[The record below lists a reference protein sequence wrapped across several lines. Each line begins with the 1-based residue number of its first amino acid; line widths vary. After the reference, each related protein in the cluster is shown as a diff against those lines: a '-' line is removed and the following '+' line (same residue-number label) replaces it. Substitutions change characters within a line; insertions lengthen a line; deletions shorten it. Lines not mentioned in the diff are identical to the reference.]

1 MVYLRKIIAENR
13 SKLIQLKNIELA
25 AYLSIVSPE
34 KLSDYD
40 FELSPDEEIAL
51 KGYKKE
57 TIDSQSVVT
66 IVSRPPIKGMNAT
79 SNIYKFSGLYLSS
92 KKELSAL
99 YKTKFEESDLMQ
111 KYFISKVDSSF
122 TPLLHKEIEKI
133 TNDNAIS
140 IVLKQILNID
150 EIPEDKIDTALL
162 EFAESEIDI
171 QTQILLEDL
180 EKSLLKIKYINF
192 NSEELIRNM
201 LNNFSNS
208 IQKIIKNRRKGH
220 AEFTINDEYDVQDIL
235 YVILKS
241 VFPHLRDE
249 DAIAKVGAKTTK
261 IDLIL
266 REEQI
271 LIEAKMIKQSD
282 TNETHF
288 IEELKVDFE
297 SYHQCN
303 WLSKLFCFVYDP
315 YKKTKDLS
323 NFHDLNGTREKN
335 GHKFNVEVIVI
346 N

>member
-1 MVYLRKIIAENR
+1 MVYLRNLITENR

-34 KLSDYD
+34 KLGDYD
-40 FELSPDEEIAL
+40 FELSPDEKIAL

-57 TIDSQSVVT
+57 TVDSQSVVT

-133 TNDNAIS
+133 INDNAIS

-162 EFAESEIDI
+162 EFTESEIDI

-180 EKSLLKIKYINF
+180 EKSLLKIKYISL
-192 NSEELIRNM
+192 NSEELTRNI

-220 AEFTINDEYDVQDIL
+220 VEFTINDEYDVQDIL

-271 LIEAKMIKQSD
+271 LIETKMIKQSD

-288 IEELKVDFE
+288 IEQLKVDFE

-323 NFHDLNGTREKN
+323 NFYDLNGTREKN
-335 GHKFNVEVIVI
+335 GHKFNVEVIVV

>member
-1 MVYLRKIIAENR
+1 MD
-13 SKLIQLKNIELA
+13 ST
-25 AYLSIVSPE
+25 SIV
-34 KLSDYD
+34 
-40 FELSPDEEIAL
+40 I
-51 KGYKKE
+51 
-57 TIDSQSVVT
+57 
-66 IVSRPPIKGMNAT
+66 
-79 SNIYKFSGLYLSS
+79 
-92 KKELSAL
+92 
-99 YKTKFEESDLMQ
+99 
-111 KYFISKVDSSF
+111 
-122 TPLLHKEIEKI
+122 
-133 TNDNAIS
+133 
-140 IVLKQILNID
+140 KQILGID
-150 EIPEDKIDTALL
+150 DISEDKIDAALF

-180 EKSLLKIKYINF
+180 EKSLLKIKYISL
-192 NSEELIRNM
+192 NSEELVRNM

-220 AEFTINDEYDVQDIL
+220 TDFPINDEYDVQDIL

-249 DAIAKVGAKTTK
+249 DAIAKVGAKSTK

-266 REEQI
+266 RNERI

-297 SYHQCN
+297 SYHQCD

-335 GHKFNVEVIVI
+335 GHKFNVEVIVV

>member
-1 MVYLRKIIAENR
+1 MVYLRRIISENR
-13 SKLIQLKNIELA
+13 LKITQFKNIELV

-34 KLSDYD
+34 ELGNYD
-40 FELSPDEEIAL
+40 FELSPDEEVAL
-51 KGYKKE
+51 KGYRRE
-57 TIDSQSVVT
+57 TVDSQSVAAILSKT
-66 IVSRPPIKGMNAT
+66 PIKGISAT
-79 SNIYKFSGLYLSS
+79 SNIYKFSGLYLLSMQ
-92 KKELSAL
+92 ELAAL
-99 YKTKFEESDLMQ
+99 YKTKFEESSLIQ

-122 TPLLHKEIEKI
+122 TSLLYIEINKI
-133 TNDNAIS
+133 TEDNASS
-140 IVLKQILNID
+140 IVIKQILSIGEFSEDNID
-150 EIPEDKIDTALL
+150 RALL
-162 EFAESEIDI
+162 ELTKSEIDI

-180 EKSLLKIKYINF
+180 EKSLLKIKYIGLNP
-192 NSEELIRNM
+192 EELVRNI
-201 LNNFSNS
+201 LSNFSNS
-208 IQKIIKNRRKGH
+208 IRKIIKNRRKGH
-220 AEFTINDEYDVQDIL
+220 ADFSINDEYDVQDIL
-235 YVILKS
+235 YVVLKS

-249 DAIAKVGAKTTK
+249 DAIAKVGAKSTK

-315 YKKTKDLS
+315 YEKTKDLS
-323 NFHDLNGTREKN
+323 NFHDLNGTRVKN
-335 GHKFNVEVIVI
+335 GHKFSVEVIVV